1 MRGESSYYRLRTRNR
16 LFFFFFR
23 FYFLSLSL
31 DLALALVLILSAS
44 FLLRCLFFPLARRGF
59 LVFGDGR
66 PLVASSSSSWILN
79 FLGSC
84 SSSDQTK
91 ETRKVQRAKWYGW
104 KHQRGKKV
112 IEVCGWLVRGRL
124 DIKGQKE
131 IEVKKKEREWRET
144 WTSKKNHIWTR
155 SM

>member
-1 MRGESSYYRLRTRNR
+1 MHKTENHKRTFFLPVNSSFNIIIIINKKGNRGRKRKRKGVITDKSFRKCQTTNEGGKLILSITDPKSPF
-16 LFFFFFR
+16 FFFFFR

-91 ETRKVQRAKWYGW
+91 ETRKVQRAKWYG
-104 KHQRGKKV
+104 
-112 IEVCGWLVRGRL
+112 
-124 DIKGQKE
+124 
-131 IEVKKKEREWRET
+131 
-144 WTSKKNHIWTR
+144 
-155 SM
+155 